1 MSIKHAFIVSMHV
14 QSGPLTRGWVQKACP
29 QMKEEEVVVVDVD
42 VEGRRSVDCSL
53 LAGNIHQPDKTE
65 RHVSI
70 SRPSRT
76 VTGDARRD
84 AAAPRA

>member
-1 MSIKHAFIVSMHV
+1 
-14 QSGPLTRGWVQKACP
+14 
-29 QMKEEEVVVVDVD
+29 MKEEEVVVVD

-76 VTGDARRD
+76 VTGDVRRD